1 MGFQT
6 TTKLAKTYGRTVN
19 QMKLI
24 LAEEGLLGET
34 GPTQDAFD
42 RGIARL
48 VELNPETA
56 SFPTNGRT
64 HYPTWDFDTV
74 KGILKRRGEAP
85 GDRKRVQSVHQVFSA
100 LSAVGGLMQGMPG
113 MDRSLSDVLMY
124 NFHCGNF
131 GLRLLSGQDGILDE
145 FRAMMADTRDVA
157 AKKRGRW
164 KAPAGEI
171 LAWLNAVEDFLKR
184 KRWT

>member
-1 MGFQT
+1 MIFQIIT
-6 TTKLAKTYGRTVN
+6 SLAKKYGRTVN

-34 GPTQDAFD
+34 VPTRDALD
-42 RGIARL
+42 RGIVRL

-64 HYPTWDFDTV
+64 HYLTWDFDTV
-74 KGILKRRGEAP
+74 KAIMERRGEAP
-85 GDRKRVQSVHQVFSA
+85 GDRKRVQSVHQVLSA
-100 LSAVGGLMQGMPG
+100 LSAVGGLMKGMPG
-113 MDRSLSDVLMY
+113 MDQSLLRMLTDSG
-124 NFHCGNF
+124 HCGSF
-131 GLRLLSGQDGILDE
+131 GLRLFGGQDGMLDE
-145 FRAMMADTRDVA
+145 FREMMAGTREVA

-171 LAWLNAVEDFLKR
+171 LVWLNAIEDFLKR
-184 KRWT
+184 KGWT